1 MTTQAIEPFELT
13 EDFINCWNAA
23 GRHLSLRVKD
33 TGASWLRADLP
44 CFREH
49 LSFALGNQLFFIQ
62 FCDVNQPENG
72 WLALNRL
79 EMAVEDAN
87 GIACLMPMESKSGEW
102 HPVFDGWGLTDL
114 TGETALNPVDLITD
128 EPIEMTDWEIHD
140 AGIQVVRDHL
150 KQNGWEINSWQSDL
164 EVDPSIAAMKD
175 GQLYAFVVRN
185 SNKGNEIGQRPS
197 DYKEIDERM
206 KQRGV
211 VTKFVGLKIADEN
224 DLFDPRLSH
233 LKRRIY
239 RRSGLMFSEIN
250 IEELDP

>member
-1 MTTQAIEPFELT
+1 MTTQAIDPFELT

-87 GIACLMPMESKSGEW
+87 GIACLMPMENKSGEW

-140 AGIQVVRDHL
+140 VGIQMVRNHL
-150 KQNGWEINSWQSDL
+150 IENGWEINSWQSDL
-164 EVDPSIAAMKD
+164 EVDPSIIAQKD
-175 GQLYAFVVRN
+175 DELHAFVVRN
-185 SNKGNEIGQRPS
+185 SNKGKEVGKRPEN
-197 DYKEIDERM
+197 YKNITLQMAD
-206 KQRGV
+206 RGV
-211 VTKFVGLKIADEN
+211 STKFVGLKVSAAD
-224 DLFDPRLSH
+224 DRFDKRLEH
-233 LKRRIY
+233 LKRRIF
-239 RRSGLMFSEIN
+239 RRSQLLFSEIN
-250 IEELDP
+250 IEELDL